1 MGEESAKPASTPT
14 GAAFLSYAS
23 QDAEAA
29 QKICDA
35 LRAAGIDIWFDK
47 SELRGGDAW
56 DQRIRRQIK
65 DCALF
70 IPVISTSTEA
80 RTEGYFRLE
89 WRLAEQRSHLMAKS
103 RVFFV
108 PVCIDGTREDACD
121 VPEPFLH
128 VQWTRLPGGEVSRSF
143 IEHIARLVSR
153 DSSTPVRAASAALAP
168 GRSRVLPQTPQ
179 KSVAVLP
186 LANLSPDKDNEYFA
200 DGLTEEILNIL
211 SKVPELHVPGRAS
224 SFYFKGKSAKT
235 AEVAQ
240 ELNVANVLEGSVRR
254 SGDRLRVS
262 VQLVRGDSGY
272 QEWSETYDR
281 QLRDVFLIQ
290 DEIANAVV
298 QALQIT
304 LSGGPLRRDQGGTS
318 NLEAYQLYL
327 RGLSGLHQMSAPSH
341 LEAIAHLERATGLD
355 PNFGLAWNCLAAVTG
370 AQAIYGMVP
379 AREGYERATRLAR
392 HAIALSPLMASPH
405 VSLAVI
411 HLFYDWDWAAA
422 EAETRCALELNARLP
437 EALMVASLCAAIYCR
452 WEEARRAIQEAL
464 RLDPLNPVLHRVS
477 GFVHYRA
484 GQFVESETAFR
495 KVIELA
501 PNAYLAHTHFA
512 KIALHQGQLE
522 RAMHAVEQE
531 TDSALR
537 LAFSAL
543 VLHALGRAVEANAHF
558 DELIARH
565 PHTHAFW
572 IAINFAYRRNLDPA
586 FEWLERAVRQ
596 KEIWLSHITG
606 EPLLKDLVKDPR
618 YRTALRDMHLPE

>member
-1 MGEESAKPASTPT
+1 V
-14 GAAFLSYAS
+14 FLSYAS

-35 LRAAGIDIWFDK
+35 LHAAGIEVWFDK

-108 PVCIDGTREDACD
+108 PVCIDGTREDASD

-128 VQWTRLPGGEVSRSF
+128 VQWTRLPGGEVSASF
-143 IEHIARLVSR
+143 LEHIARLVSR
-153 DSSTPVRAASAALAP
+153 DRSEPARAASATATA
-168 GRSRVLPQTPQ
+168 GHSRVLPQIPQ

-186 LANLSPDKDNEYFA
+186 LANLSPDKDNEYFT

-211 SKVPELHVPGRAS
+211 SKVPELYVPGRSS

-262 VQLVRGDSGY
+262 VQLVRANSGY

-281 QLRDVFLIQ
+281 QLHDVFSIQ

-327 RGLSGLHQMSAPSH
+327 RGVSGLHEMSATSG

-355 PNFGLAWNCLAAVTG
+355 PNFGLAWSCLGAVTG

-379 AREGYERATRLAR
+379 TREGFERSTRFAR
-392 HAIALSPLMASPH
+392 HAIALSPLMALPH
-405 VSLAVI
+405 VTMAI
-411 HLFYDWDWAAA
+411 THLYYDWDWAAA
-422 EAETRCALELNARLP
+422 EAETRRALELNARLP
-437 EALMVASLCAAIYCR
+437 EASMVASLCAAIYCR
-452 WEEARRAIQEAL
+452 WEEAQRAIREAL
-464 RLDPLNPVLHRVS
+464 RFDPLNPVLHRVS

-484 GQFVESETAFR
+484 GQFAESDTAIR
-495 KVIELA
+495 KMIELA
-501 PNAYLAHTHFA
+501 PNAYRAHAQLA
-512 KIALHQGQLE
+512 KIALLQGQFE
-522 RAMHAVEQE
+522 RAMHAAELE
-531 TDSALR
+531 TDSATR

-543 VLHALGRAVEANAHF
+543 ALHALGRAGEANAHL

-565 PHTHAFW
+565 PHTHAFL
-572 IAINFAYRRNLDPA
+572 IAMNFAYRQNLDPA

-596 KEIWLSHITG
+596 KESWLANITG
-606 EPLLKDLVKDPR
+606 DPLLENLVKDPR
-618 YRTALRDMHLPE
+618 YRTCLREMHLPE

>member
-1 MGEESAKPASTPT
+1 VTEQSHAV
-14 GAAFLSYAS
+14 FLSYAS

-35 LRAAGIDIWFDK
+35 LRAAGIDVWFDK

-70 IPVISTSTEA
+70 IPVISASTEA
-80 RTEGYFRLE
+80 RAEGYFRLE
-89 WRLAEQRSHLMAKS
+89 WRLAELRSHLMAKS

-128 VQWTRLPGGEVSRSF
+128 VQWTRLPGGEVSASF
-143 IEHIARLVSR
+143 IEQIARLVSG
-153 DSSTPVRAASAALAP
+153 DSSVPVRAARAAAAA
-168 GRSRVLPQTPQ
+168 GHSRVLPQIPQ

-186 LANLSPDKDNEYFA
+186 LANLSPDKDNEYFT

-211 SKVPELHVPGRAS
+211 SKVPELYVPGRSS

-240 ELNVANVLEGSVRR
+240 ELSVANVLEGSVRK

-262 VQLVRGDSGY
+262 VQLVRADSGY

-281 QLRDVFLIQ
+281 QLHDVFSIQ

-327 RGLSGLHQMSAPSH
+327 RGLSGLHQMSAPSC
-341 LEAIAHLERATGLD
+341 LEAIAHLERATELD
-355 PNFGLAWNCLAAVTG
+355 PNFGLAWTCLAAVTG

-379 AREGYERATRLAR
+379 AREGFERSTRLAR
-392 HAIALSPLMASPH
+392 HAIALSPLMALPH
-405 VSLAVI
+405 VSLAMI
-411 HLFYDWDWAAA
+411 HLYYDWDWAAA
-422 EAETRCALELNARLP
+422 EADTRRALELNARSP
-437 EALMVASLCAAIYCR
+437 EALMVASLCAAIYCH

-464 RLDPLNPVLHRVS
+464 RFDPLNPVLHRTS
-477 GFVHYRA
+477 GLVNYRA
-484 GQFVESETAFR
+484 GQFAESETAFR
-495 KVIELA
+495 KMIELA
-501 PNAYLAHTHFA
+501 PNAYRAHAHIA
-512 KIALHQGQLE
+512 RIALVQGQFE
-522 RAMHAVEQE
+522 RAMRAAEQE
-531 TDSALR
+531 TDSATR
-537 LAFSAL
+537 LASMAL
-543 VLHALGRAVEANAHF
+543 VLRALGRAGEADAHL

-565 PHTHAFW
+565 SHTYAFG
-572 IAINFAYRRNLDPA
+572 IAMNFAYRRKLDPA
-586 FEWLERAVRQ
+586 FDWLERAVRQ
-596 KEIWLSHITG
+596 KETWLSQITG
-606 EPLLKDLVKDPR
+606 EPLLKDLAKDPR
-618 YRTALRDMHLPE
+618 YRTSLRDMHLPE